1 MSKKVDLDVL
11 RKFSPLDS
19 LKPENIL
26 ALAKKSR
33 LNSLQAGRSLF
44 KEGDTDKHAIFLV
57 SGDVEL
63 RSKDKIIKTITAK
76 SPEALH
82 AIAPVLPR
90 KISARALNDVEY
102 ITVDSDLLD
111 VLLTWDQTGSY
122 EVGDLQS
129 GVQEESDDWMTKLLQ
144 TKALYNIPAAN
155 IQAMFMRME
164 QVNKKEGDIIIK
176 QGDEG
181 DYFYVVVSGRCAV
194 TRETPLNKEGIKLAE
209 LRIGDTF
216 GEEALIS
223 EAKRN
228 ATVKMLTDGSL
239 MRLSKEEFQTLLKE
253 PMLEVLDFE
262 QSKELIKS
270 GAQWLDV
277 RLPSEYGNFHLN
289 DAINIPLYFIRLKLK
304 TLDTETKYIACCD
317 TGRRSSAAAYI
328 LTERGYNC
336 SVLKDGLNMSGI
348 DTE

>member
-19 LKPENIL
+19 LKPENLL

-33 LNSLQAGRSLF
+33 LHSLNAGRTLF
-44 KEGDTDKHAIFLV
+44 KEGDTDKNAIFLV
-57 SGDVEL
+57 KGDIEL
-63 RSKDKIIKTITAK
+63 RSRDKIIKTISAD
-76 SPEALH
+76 SSESVHAL
-82 AIAPVLPR
+82 APMLPR

-102 ITVDSDLLD
+102 LTVDSDLLD

-122 EVGDLQS
+122 EVGDLQTDAH
-129 GVQEESDDWMTKLLQ
+129 EESDDWMTKLLQ
-144 TKALYNIPAAN
+144 TKALHNIPAAN

-164 QVNKKEGDIIIK
+164 QVNKKEGYIVIK
-176 QGDEG
+176 QGVEG

-194 TRETPLNKEGIKLAE
+194 TRETPLNKDGIKLAE

-228 ATVKMLTDGSL
+228 ATVKMLTNGSL

-253 PMLEVLDFE
+253 PMLDIVNLENA
-262 QSKELIKS
+262 KELLS
-270 GAQWLDV
+270 NGAQWLDV

-289 DAINIPLYFIRLKLK
+289 DSINIPLYFIRLKLK
-304 TLDTETKYIACCD
+304 TLNTETKYIACCD

-336 SVLKDGLNMSGI
+336 SVLEAGLNMSGV
-348 DTE
+348 TPE